1 MRCPWSST
9 RSPLVKLLM
18 SGWCVQA
25 RPVTVFHDNAWWF
38 QVLNSVYTIIHPPTQ
53 TTTTTV
59 ILVEMKWLCITAGA
73 SREHDA
79 LFFIVVDRCRGLR
92 HLYIYMYWLS
102 VLNHPHAVPFHGW
115 EISCCDQKCSG
126 KLTKVSH
133 KMHVNLGSGH
143 DNDLCNQ
150 TETTNIWSPF
160 DTIMWIYNI

>member
-1 MRCPWSST
+1 MDSCNLQSPSSGTLTMRCPWSST

-92 HLYIYMYWLS
+92 HLYIYICIDCPCWIILMRYLS
-102 VLNHPHAVPFHGW
+102 MDEKSVVVTRNVQESSPKLAT
-115 EISCCDQKCSG
+115 KC
-126 KLTKVSH
+126 T
-133 KMHVNLGSGH
+133 
-143 DNDLCNQ
+143 
-150 TETTNIWSPF
+150 
-160 DTIMWIYNI
+160 WI